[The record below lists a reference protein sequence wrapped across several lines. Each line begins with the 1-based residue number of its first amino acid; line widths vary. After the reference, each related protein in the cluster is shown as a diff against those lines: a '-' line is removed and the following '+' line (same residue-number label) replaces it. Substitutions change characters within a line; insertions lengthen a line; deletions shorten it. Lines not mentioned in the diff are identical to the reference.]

1 MKGIKEVSIE
11 TGLPASTLRYYESE
25 GLIPPVQRTK
35 SGLRLYNEEDIEW
48 IYFVTTMRQT
58 GMSISLIQKYLELYY
73 EGDVTISERRLM
85 MLNHKIH
92 VEHQLAEIYRHLEKI
107 NYKLALYD
115 VLEAEMN
122 NKKLRI

>member
-1 MKGIKEVSIE
+1 M
-11 TGLPASTLRYYESE
+11 
-25 GLIPPVQRTK
+25 IPPVQRTE

-48 IYFVTTMRQT
+48 VYFVTAMRQT

-92 VEHQLAEIYRHLEKI
+92 VENQLAEIYRHLEKI

>member
-25 GLIPPVQRTK
+25 GLIPPVQRTE
-35 SGLRLYNEEDIEW
+35 SGLRSYNEEDIEW
-48 IYFVTTMRQT
+48 VYFVTAMRQT

-92 VEHQLAEIYRHLEKI
+92 VEHQLADIYRHLEKI